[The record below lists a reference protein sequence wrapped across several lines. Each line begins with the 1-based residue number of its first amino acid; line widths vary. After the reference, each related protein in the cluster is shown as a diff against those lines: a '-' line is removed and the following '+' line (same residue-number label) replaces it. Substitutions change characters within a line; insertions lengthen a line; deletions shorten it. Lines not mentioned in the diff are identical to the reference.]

1 MRTTQVVTCTVPGLE
16 AVQVEYDMMAS
27 VQDFD
32 DFVRTVGREGADEVI
47 VTIDGWPEKE
57 FPGGPMGDA
66 APMAWRLWLVRTG
79 LREASQLYVTD
90 PN

>member
-1 MRTTQVVTCTVPGLE
+1 MSQVVTCTVPGLTDV
-16 AVQVEYDMMAS
+16 AVEYNMMAS
-27 VQDFD
+27 VQAFD
-32 DFVRTVGREGADEVI
+32 DFVRTMGREGADEVLDG
-47 VTIDGWPEKE
+47 IDGWPDKE

-79 LREASQLYVTD
+79 LTEATRLYVTD